1 MRKNSQ
7 SPILHIRVMKRCL
20 IILVAAL
27 VLVVIV
33 ILASCRSPAQEDNG
47 PDRAAIVDQLY
58 LREANP
64 VIIAGITQILESYG
78 FEVDLWQGAQ
88 ITVDFYRELPRRGYK
103 LIVFRVHSGLLL
115 SLEGEEVKPLEGTY
129 LFTAENYTTTK
140 YVSEQL
146 ADKVTNA
153 MMAEDFPLIFAVN
166 SKFIRDTKG
175 DFNNTV
181 IIAMGCESYYF
192 DDLPT
197 IFIEKGA
204 SAYIGWNTIVSLE
217 YVDAAMLNLLNN
229 LCTGNMTLTR
239 GIESTMDELG
249 YDPYFNAYLKLYPP
263 ESGSKTI
270 SELIE

>member
-1 MRKNSQ
+1 
-7 SPILHIRVMKRCL
+7 MKRCL
-20 IILVAAL
+20 IISAIVL
-27 VLVVIV
+27 VLAASV
-33 ILASCRSPAQEDNG
+33 ILSGCDSPAQDDNG

-58 LREANP
+58 IREANP
-64 VIIAGITQILESYG
+64 AFIADLTQILESYG

-88 ITVDFYRELPRRGYK
+88 ITVDFYRELPGRGYK

-115 SLEGEEVKPLEGTY
+115 SLEGEEVKPLENTY

-146 ADKVTNA
+146 TDKVSNA
-153 MMAEDFPLIFAVN
+153 MMAENFPLIFAVN
-166 SKFIRDTKG
+166 SKFIQGTKG

-181 IIAMGCESYYF
+181 IIAMGCESYYY

-197 IFIEKGA
+197 TFIEKGA

-217 YVDAAMLNLLNN
+217 YVDAAMLNLLDN

-249 YDPYFNAYLKLYPP
+249 YDPYFDAYLKLYPP